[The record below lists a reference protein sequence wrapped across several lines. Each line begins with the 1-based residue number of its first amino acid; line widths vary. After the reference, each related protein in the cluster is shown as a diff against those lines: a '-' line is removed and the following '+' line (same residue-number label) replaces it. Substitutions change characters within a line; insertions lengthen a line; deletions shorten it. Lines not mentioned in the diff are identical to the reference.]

1 MKVGPKVPGPGGPI
15 GVGGTSPGE
24 AVDGAKKPGA
34 ARPFAEALET
44 SRASA
49 AGQTPAA
56 PAAGTVADVVA
67 RYGAGELTRDEAVR
81 QVAESAVR
89 AWPAELAD
97 EAARTRA
104 VEEMAEVLA
113 ADPSFSALLDAAA
126 GGPQ

>member
-1 MKVGPKVPGPGGPI
+1 
-15 GVGGTSPGE
+15 
-24 AVDGAKKPGA
+24 
-34 ARPFAEALET
+34 
-44 SRASA
+44 
-49 AGQTPAA
+49 
-56 PAAGTVADVVA
+56 VADVVA
-67 RYGAGELTRDEAVR
+67 RYGAGELTRGEAVR
-81 QVAESAVR
+81 QVAEAAVR